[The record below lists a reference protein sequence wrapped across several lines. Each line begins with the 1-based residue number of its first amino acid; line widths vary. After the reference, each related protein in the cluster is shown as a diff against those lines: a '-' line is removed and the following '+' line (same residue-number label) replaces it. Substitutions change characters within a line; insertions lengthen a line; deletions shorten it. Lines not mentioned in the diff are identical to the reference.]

1 MSHSLPFNNTNFKT
15 QSHSSARFPL
25 RVREVHSNQFL
36 ECCSCI
42 NLLKQ
47 WMILFTCDLQASQK
61 QWKASSFWMKHK
73 NYPTEHILLSHK
85 VILFKTLVLCF
96 LLLVSFGF
104 CFPLGIVFFIP
115 LHVFPL
121 KRYHFHRWVRSTWI
135 PHLFSFQ
142 SQELFWAMPWGTVCL
157 TNMQQ
162 PFEAGQ
168 RHVGNYHAL
177 AGNECN
183 YLGNI
188 NSAAQD
194 SFPDSVVSPCAPR
207 RRGGS
212 QACTMALLAA
222 KITYK

>member
-104 CFPLGIVFFIP
+104 CFPLGIVF
-115 LHVFPL
+115 L
-121 KRYHFHRWVRSTWI
+121 FHYTSFLWRGTTSTGEYVPPEFLI
-135 PHLFSFQ
+135 YSHSKAKSF
-142 SQELFWAMPWGTVCL
+142 FG
-157 TNMQQ
+157 
-162 PFEAGQ
+162 
-168 RHVGNYHAL
+168 
-177 AGNECN
+177 
-183 YLGNI
+183 
-188 NSAAQD
+188 
-194 SFPDSVVSPCAPR
+194 PCHEGLCA
-207 RRGGS
+207 
-212 QACTMALLAA
+212 
-222 KITYK
+222 